1 MKLIWNDLLHANF
14 RYGRMYGGRAEHLA
28 ANCTVTGQ
36 NIWLR
41 TVRCPL
47 AVHECVPECDV
58 DRIALNCVCPVRF
71 CITHRDFLYHKIILK
86 VQIER

>member
-14 RYGRMYGGRAEHLA
+14 RCGRMCGDRAEHLA
-28 ANCTVTGQ
+28 VNCTM
-36 NIWLR
+36 
-41 TVRCPL
+41 PL

-58 DRIALNCVCPVRF
+58 GRIALNCVCPVRF
-71 CITHRDFLYHKIILK
+71 CITHRDFLYQKIILK